1 MAKRHAYPALGQEL
15 HYRASF
21 KIARMLVG
29 GCSSRDEL
37 LAATAPLTDART
49 ESARR
54 RAGTAIMTRLGLG
67 RRRRVEPGSLHRVLA
82 GLSEP
87 AGRQLLT
94 YVVASTEPMLAALA
108 REVLYP
114 YFVEH
119 RAPEGFAAEEF
130 SAINANGLFEV
141 AGAITHA
148 GVSAYARR
156 CWRIKAPSPT
166 RRALRLLR
174 KGGVLGAAWIARSSR
189 RCLGYFP
196 ILGLPDIACFAY
208 ALYSMRDEARYVRL
222 DRLRAGLFV
231 RLFLLRPVAVDYLIE
246 RAAELGLVNQTES
259 GVADLAFGSLDDAT
273 GAILRAHHAGT
284 KP

>member
-1 MAKRHAYPALGQEL
+1 
-15 HYRASF
+15 
-21 KIARMLVG
+21 
-29 GCSSRDEL
+29 
-37 LAATAPLTDART
+37 
-49 ESARR
+49 
-54 RAGTAIMTRLGLG
+54 MTRLGLG
-67 RRRRVEPGSLHRVLA
+67 RRRHVEPGGLHRILA

-87 AGRQLLT
+87 AGRQLLA

-114 YFVEH
+114 HFVEH
-119 RAPEGFAAEEF
+119 EAPAGFAAEEF

-156 CWRIKAPSPT
+156 CWRVKDPSPT

-174 KGGVLGAAWIARSSR
+174 KGGILGATWIARSSR

-196 ILGLPDIACFAY
+196 IIGLPDNACFAY
-208 ALYSMRDEARYVRL
+208 ALYSMRDQARYVRL

-246 RAAELGLVNQTES
+246 RAEELGLVDPTES
-259 GVADLAFGSLDDAT
+259 GVVDLAFECLDDAAET
-273 GAILRAHHAGT
+273 ILQAHHAGIT
-284 KP
+284 S

>member
-21 KIARMLVG
+21 KIARLLVG
-29 GCSSRDEL
+29 GCLSRDDL
-37 LAATAPLTDART
+37 LAAAAPLTDAGT
-49 ESARR
+49 DSARH
-54 RAGTAIMTRLGLG
+54 RAASTIMTRLGLG
-67 RRRRVEPGSLHRVLA
+67 RRRHLAPGSLHRILA
-82 GLSEP
+82 TLSEP

-94 YVVASTEPMLAALA
+94 YVVALAEPMLAALA
-108 REVLYP
+108 REVLHP

-119 RAPEGFAAEEF
+119 EVPAGFTAEEF

-141 AGAITHA
+141 AGAVTHA
-148 GVSAYARR
+148 GVAAYAQR
-156 CWRIKAPSPT
+156 CWRIKDPSAT

-174 KGGVLGAAWIARSSR
+174 KGGVLGATWIARSSR

-196 ILGLPDIACFAY
+196 VLGLPDVACFAY

-231 RLFLLRPVAVDYLIE
+231 RLFLLRPVAVDYLID
-246 RAAELGLVNQTES
+246 RAEELGLVDQTQA
-259 GVADLAFGSLDDAT
+259 GVVELPFASLDEAT
-273 GAILRAHHAGT
+273 GAILKAHYAGARS
-284 KP
+284 